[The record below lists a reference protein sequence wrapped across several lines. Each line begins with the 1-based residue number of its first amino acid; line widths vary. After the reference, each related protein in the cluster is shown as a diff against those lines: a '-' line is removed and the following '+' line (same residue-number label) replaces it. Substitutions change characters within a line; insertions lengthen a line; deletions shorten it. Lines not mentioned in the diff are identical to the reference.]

1 LCALG
6 VRMAGQ
12 PYKSKK
18 LRRRSEELA
27 LIERLVF
34 LVLAVVLALTS
45 VISQVFG
52 AHGLPPTSTGGGA
65 GLSALAGYLRR

>member
-1 LCALG
+1 
-6 VRMAGQ
+6 MAGQ

-18 LRRRSEELA
+18 LRRRSEQLA

-52 AHGLPPTSTGGGA
+52 AHGLPPTSTGVGA